1 MKIAIAL
8 VGASGVGKSE
18 VASILQELGGKP
30 IQDFVRSLNGKSEA
44 EAMAMLSAPASVFAE
59 LNDIDEQGVNSLKAN
74 GVQVIEVVRGGD
86 GLFDNASLTI
96 GNHGDDL
103 EAFHGQ
109 VRDSFIHM
117 LWGAKTYKPA
127 PEAEVAETKPAEAES
142 TAPAAETAP
151 APTA

>member
-8 VGASGVGKSE
+8 VGASGAGKTE

-30 IQDFVRSLNGKSEA
+30 VGDFARSLNGKSEA

-74 GVQVIEVVRGGD
+74 GVQVIEVVRGSEKQ
-86 GLFDNASLTI
+86 FENANLTI
-96 GNHGDDL
+96 ENDGDDL

-109 VRDSFIHM
+109 VRQSFVHM
-117 LWGAKTYKPA
+117 FWAPKAVAAAPA
-127 PEAEVAETKPAEAES
+127 AEVAETKPAEAEP
-142 TAPAAETAP
+142 TAPTAETAS